1 MFSRRRGKRR
11 GRGSE
16 RRGFPGPRVVFLF
29 MMACVILPAADKLQE
44 LQEHFDRETHAGSK
58 VKILQK
64 LGEAQFAAAASAA
77 KAEDFGAVGLTFEK
91 YRDNVR
97 TCFDLLMKQETDS
110 EKHSEGYRHL
120 ELQTRRGLREVDEM
134 LNIVPPDVQPPLQIV
149 RQDLIGIDDK
159 LIKILFPRRTK
170 DTMPDGPPTLEKK
183 P

>member
-11 GRGSE
+11 SSGTE
-16 RRGFPGPRVVFLF
+16 RRGFLAPGVVVLS
-29 MMACVILPAADKLQE
+29 MMAYLVLAAADKLQD

-64 LGEAQFAAAASAA
+64 LGEAQFAAAAGAA
-77 KAEDFGAVGLTFEK
+77 KAEEFGTVGLTFEK

-97 TCFDLLMKQETDS
+97 TCFDLLMKQEADA

-149 RQDLIGIDDK
+149 RHDLIGIDDK
-159 LIKILFPRRTK
+159 LIQILFPRRTK
-170 DTMPDGPPTLEKK
+170 DAVPGPPSLEKK
-183 P
+183 PW